1 MDSIAI
7 SRKQIGGESPIVA
20 SELFDH
26 CIYSGFFGTIDSARM
41 AAITNKIINM
51 VESGDYTVSII
62 DLSNVEAIDSSVA
75 KQLVQAAET
84 LSLIGV
90 KTIFCGIRG
99 VIAMTM
105 VKNGV
110 VLGNITVK
118 KRLKEAV
125 HEALSVLNL
134 TIDKVGA

>member
-1 MDSIAI
+1 MDSVAI

-20 SELFDH
+20 SELFDQ

-41 AAITNKIINM
+41 AAITNKIIQM
-51 VESGDYTVSII
+51 VENGNYTVSII
-62 DLSNVEAIDSSVA
+62 DLSNVDAIDSSVA
-75 KQLVQAAET
+75 SQLVQTSET
-84 LSLIGV
+84 LNLIGV

-110 VLGNITVK
+110 VLGSNTVK

-125 HEALSVLNL
+125 HEALKELNC
-134 TIDKVGA
+134 TIVSNGN

>member
-1 MDSIAI
+1 MDSVAI

>member
-1 MDSIAI
+1 MDSVAI

-62 DLSNVEAIDSSVA
+62 DLSNVDAIDSSVA
-75 KQLVQAAET
+75 TQLVQAAET

-134 TIDKVGA
+134 TIEKVGA

>member
-1 MDSIAI
+1 MDSVAI

-62 DLSNVEAIDSSVA
+62 NLSNVEAIDSSVA